1 MKLDEIVAEARD
13 KIYAWQAVN
22 FGKPEAQ
29 ENEAIDAIIK
39 FAIGKALGTL
49 KKELDHPA
57 G

>member
-39 FAIGKALGTL
+39 SAIEKALDQPDG
-49 KKELDHPA
+49 
-57 G
+57 